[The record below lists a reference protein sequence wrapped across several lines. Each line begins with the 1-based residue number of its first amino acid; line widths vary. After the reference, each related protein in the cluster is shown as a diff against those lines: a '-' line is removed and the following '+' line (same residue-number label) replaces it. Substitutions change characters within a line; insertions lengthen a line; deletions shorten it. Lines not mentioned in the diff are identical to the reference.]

1 MYIQTKT
8 TISGS
13 SFYGLPQKKKKKT
26 EFALAKAAGP
36 RKIKHQ
42 AYTPSEGFKE
52 GISILVVPFLVQLV
66 Y

>member
-1 MYIQTKT
+1 MNIYVHPNENNNFRELILRLT
-8 TISGS
+8 
-13 SFYGLPQKKKKKT
+13 PKKT
-26 EFALAKAAGP
+26 EFALVKAAGP

-52 GISILVVPFLVQLV
+52 DISILIVPFLVQLV

>member
-1 MYIQTKT
+1 MYIQTRT
-8 TISGS
+8 T
-13 SFYGLPQKKKKKT
+13 FYGLHQKKP

-52 GISILVVPFLVQLV
+52 DISILVVPFLVQLV